1 MVHWLRFHA
10 SNAGACVWPLVREL
24 TFYMTKKKKKTI
36 KKKHVKKPIKK
47 NVGGGSLFGKEVTT
61 FYEVTK
67 IGTSFLMLFCNPV
80 SSTFPGLKPWQG
92 SYTLKP
98 SSRVVFNRTFP
109 SVKSIPVSAHGEFC
123 PLSKSGRQE
132 EKAVSTVSISQQTTP
147 PRFKCPL
154 LRMYNFIMPCRW
166 ARED

>member
-1 MVHWLRFHA
+1 MKDKFFLQLKLLWARDFP
-10 SNAGACVWPLVREL
+10 SGPLVTVSCFQCRGMCL
-24 TFYMTKKKKKTI
+24 TPGQVTNILHDQKKKKTI

-98 SSRVVFNRTFP
+98 SSRVVFNSTLP
-109 SVKSIPVSAHGEFC
+109 SVKSIPVSAHERILPFE
-123 PLSKSGRQE
+123 QE
-132 EKAVSTVSISQQTTP
+132 
-147 PRFKCPL
+147 
-154 LRMYNFIMPCRW
+154 
-166 ARED
+166 